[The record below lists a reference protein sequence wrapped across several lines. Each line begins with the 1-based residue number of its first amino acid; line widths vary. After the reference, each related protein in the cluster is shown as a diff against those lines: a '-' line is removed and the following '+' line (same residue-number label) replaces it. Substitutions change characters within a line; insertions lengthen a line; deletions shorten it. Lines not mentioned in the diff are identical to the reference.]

1 VEKSPQLMRGPL
13 GSWLTEHYYNEAFV
27 GLSWTLSFL
36 LAFLLLGCGDPTGS
50 PGETTGFQLNYR
62 LGSASSVR
70 LSGDS
75 TRWEYRPNL
84 NGGRPGLRDL
94 AIEFYTPPTAST
106 PTQVFIHGYGEAL
119 TATVATPGTYPVDDP
134 DAAASFNV
142 EFQIPDWY
150 ASGRQGSV
158 RITAATTQEVR
169 GTLDVQFDQ
178 MQGVEVIGSGRLTG
192 SFVARHSDQP
202 DWTP

>member
-1 VEKSPQLMRGPL
+1 
-13 GSWLTEHYYNEAFV
+13 
-27 GLSWTLSFL
+27 
-36 LAFLLLGCGDPTGS
+36 
-50 PGETTGFQLNYR
+50 
-62 LGSASSVR
+62 
-70 LSGDS
+70 
-75 TRWEYRPNL
+75 
-84 NGGRPGLRDL
+84 
-94 AIEFYTPPTAST
+94 
-106 PTQVFIHGYGEAL
+106 
-119 TATVATPGTYPVDDP
+119 VDDP

-150 ASGRQGSV
+150 ASARQGSV